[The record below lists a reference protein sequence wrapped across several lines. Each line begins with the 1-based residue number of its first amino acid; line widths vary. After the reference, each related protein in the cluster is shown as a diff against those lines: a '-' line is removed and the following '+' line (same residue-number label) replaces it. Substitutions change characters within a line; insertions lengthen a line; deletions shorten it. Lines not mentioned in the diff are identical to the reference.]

1 MVRLPWSGPAARQ
14 EAGHPA
20 TKGARQVAGR
30 SAAAAAKATKGAPPF
45 GRKDDVK
52 EEKCLHRRFIIQ
64 RGHKNQRESGAVTV
78 KRPSEG
84 GNEKRNPQGGEG

>member
-1 MVRLPWSGPAARQ
+1 MARLPWSGPAARQ
-14 EAGHPA
+14 VAGHPA
-20 TKGARQVAGR
+20 TKGARRVADQ

-52 EEKCLHRRFIIQ
+52 EEKCLHE
-64 RGHKNQRESGAVTV
+64 NQRESGAVAV

-84 GNEKRNPQGGEG
+84 GNEKRNPTGG